1 MKIPDNILVRRRH
14 KLTEREL
21 GDLMDW
27 LETKRTASKRM
38 RDANRRY
45 SEATAI
51 FEGLIAKKK
60 WELGWGAADNIIFD
74 DDEGELLDLIPGQDA
89 EGRCLHCGEVHE
101 ADEEHG

>member
-38 RDANRRY
+38 RDANRR
-45 SEATAI
+45 
-51 FEGLIAKKK
+51 
-60 WELGWGAADNIIFD
+60 
-74 DDEGELLDLIPGQDA
+74 
-89 EGRCLHCGEVHE
+89 
-101 ADEEHG
+101 